1 MMNVIEKAKELGEEI
16 RKTEEYQ
23 ELERVSENM
32 QQDAD
37 ANHMIKEIQELQQ
50 QIQFAQQSGVQPSE
64 DQIQQFN
71 NLKSKMDSNLTIQA
85 YAKAQNDFSQFMQEV
100 NSAIS
105 EGINP
110 EAGKGE
116 EE

>member
-1 MMNVIEKAKELGEEI
+1 MSVMEKARDLGKEI
-16 RKTEEYQ
+16 RSTGQYQ

-32 QQDAD
+32 QEDTEASQ
-37 ANHMIKEIQELQQ
+37 MIKEIQELQQ
-50 QIQFAQQSGVQPSE
+50 QIQFAQQSGVEPNE
-64 DQIQQFN
+64 EQIQQFN
-71 NLKSKMDSNLTIQA
+71 DLKNKMDTNLTIQA

-110 EAGKGE
+110 EADKE
-116 EE
+116 A

>member
-1 MMNVIEKAKELGEEI
+1 MSVMEKARDLGKEI
-16 RKTEEYQ
+16 RNTEQYQ

-32 QQDAD
+32 QEDTEASQ
-37 ANHMIKEIQELQQ
+37 MIKEVQELQQ

-71 NLKSKMDSNLTIQA
+71 DLKSKMDTNLTIQA

-110 EAGKGE
+110 EADKE
-116 EE
+116 A

>member
-1 MMNVIEKAKELGEEI
+1 MSVIEKAKELGQEI

-32 QQDAD
+32 QEDSEASQ
-37 ANHMIKEIQELQQ
+37 MIKEIQELQQ

-64 DQIQQFN
+64 EQIQRFN
-71 NLKSKMDSNLTIQA
+71 DLKSKMDTNLTIQA
-85 YAKAQNDFSQFMQEV
+85 YARAQNEFSEFMQKV
-100 NSAIS
+100 NSSIS

-110 EAGKGE
+110 DAEKE
-116 EE
+116 V

>member
-1 MMNVIEKAKELGEEI
+1 MSVMEKARDLGKEI
-16 RKTEEYQ
+16 RNTEQYQ

-32 QQDAD
+32 QEDTEASQ
-37 ANHMIKEIQELQQ
+37 MIKEIQELQQ

-64 DQIQQFN
+64 DQLQQFN
-71 NLKSKMDSNLTIQA
+71 DLKSKMDTNLTIQA

-110 EAGKGE
+110 EADKE
-116 EE
+116 A

>member
-1 MMNVIEKAKELGEEI
+1 MSVISKAKELGKEI
-16 RKTEEYQ
+16 RKTEQYR

-32 QQDAD
+32 QEDTE
-37 ANHMIKEIQELQQ
+37 ANQMIKEIQELQQ
-50 QIQFAQQSGVQPSE
+50 QIQFAQQSGVQPGQE
-64 DQIQQFN
+64 QIEQFN
-71 NLKSKMDSNLTIQA
+71 NLKSKMDTSLTIQA

-110 EAGKGE
+110 DEYQDN
-116 EE
+116 

>member
-1 MMNVIEKAKELGEEI
+1 MSVMKKAKDLGKEI
-16 RKTEEYQ
+16 SKTEEYM
-23 ELERVSENM
+23 ELERVSQNM
-32 QQDAD
+32 QEDTEASQ
-37 ANHMIKEIQELQQ
+37 MIKEIQDIQQ

-71 NLKSKMDSNLTIQA
+71 NLKSKMDSSLTIQA

-105 EGINP
+105 EGISPNP
-110 EAGKGE
+110 EKRNE
-116 EE
+116 E

>member
-1 MMNVIEKAKELGEEI
+1 MSVKNKAKELGKEI

-32 QQDAD
+32 QEDTE
-37 ANHMIKEIQELQQ
+37 ANQMIKEIQELQQ

-64 DQIQQFN
+64 EQIQRFN
-71 NLKSKMDSNLTIQA
+71 EIKSKMDTNLTVQA

-100 NSAIS
+100 NSFIS
-105 EGINP
+105 QGINP
-110 EAGKGE
+110 DAGNEEAGD
-116 EE
+116 

>member
-1 MMNVIEKAKELGEEI
+1 MSVMEKARDLGKEI
-16 RKTEEYQ
+16 RSTEQYQ

-32 QQDAD
+32 QEDTEASQ
-37 ANHMIKEIQELQQ
+37 MIKEIQELQQ

-64 DQIQQFN
+64 DQLQQFN
-71 NLKSKMDSNLTIQA
+71 DLKSKMDTNLTIQA

-110 EAGKGE
+110 EADKE
-116 EE
+116 A

>member
-1 MMNVIEKAKELGEEI
+1 MSVIEKAKELGIEI
-16 RKTEEYQ
+16 SKTEQYQ

-32 QQDAD
+32 QAD
-37 ANHMIKEIQELQQ
+37 PEANQMIKEVQELQQ

-64 DQIQQFN
+64 EQIQQFN
-71 NLKSKMDSNLTIQA
+71 DLKGKMDTNLTIQA

-110 EAGKGE
+110 DANKE
-116 EE
+116 

>member
-1 MMNVIEKAKELGEEI
+1 MSVMEKARDLGKEI
-16 RKTEEYQ
+16 RSTEQYQ

-32 QQDAD
+32 QEDTEASQ
-37 ANHMIKEIQELQQ
+37 MIKEIQELQQ
-50 QIQFAQQSGVQPSE
+50 QIQFAQQSGVEPNE
-64 DQIQQFN
+64 EQIQQFN
-71 NLKSKMDSNLTIQA
+71 NLKSKMDTNLTIQA

-110 EAGKGE
+110 EADKE
-116 EE
+116 A

>member
-1 MMNVIEKAKELGEEI
+1 MSVMEKARDLGKEI
-16 RKTEEYQ
+16 RTTEQYQ

-32 QQDAD
+32 QEDTEASQ
-37 ANHMIKEIQELQQ
+37 MIEQIQELQQ

-71 NLKSKMDSNLTIQA
+71 DLKEKMDSNLTIQA

-110 EAGKGE
+110 EADKE
-116 EE
+116 A

>member
-1 MMNVIEKAKELGEEI
+1 MNVIEKAKELGKEI
-16 RKTEEYQ
+16 SKTEEYL

-32 QQDAD
+32 QGDTE
-37 ANHMIKEIQELQQ
+37 ANQMIKEIQELQQ
-50 QIQFAQQSGVQPSE
+50 QIQFAQQSGVQPSQ
-64 DQIQQFN
+64 DQIQEFN
-71 NLKSKMDSNLTIQA
+71 DLKSKMDSSLTIQA

-110 EAGKGE
+110 NMNTEQDA
-116 EE
+116 

>member
-1 MMNVIEKAKELGEEI
+1 MSVMKKAKDLGKEI
-16 RKTEEYQ
+16 SKTEEYM
-23 ELERVSENM
+23 ELERVSQNM
-32 QQDAD
+32 QEDTEASQ
-37 ANHMIKEIQELQQ
+37 MIKEIQDIQQ

-71 NLKSKMDSNLTIQA
+71 NLKSKMDSSLTIQA

-105 EGINP
+105 EGISPNT
-110 EAGKGE
+110 EKRNE
-116 EE
+116 E